1 MTILSVS
8 NLCFD
13 YGLRPA
19 LKDVSFSIT
28 RGSTTALVGPNGSGK
43 TTLLRCL
50 TGLDSPIA
58 GKIHVF
64 GHDLSKDPR
73 TVRGKMGYIS
83 DSFGLFSRL
92 TVHQCLLY
100 MAKAYGIPAD
110 QQKQRVAEVV
120 SLLGLQHYEATLARN
135 LSRGWRQ
142 RVGIGMA
149 IIHKPEL
156 LLLDEPASGMDP
168 DSRHALS
175 VLLLALRDQG
185 TTCIVSSHILA
196 ELEDYCT
203 DMLVIKNGRVLDHV
217 TLDGTTLHA
226 PTAPAPS
233 RVIALRVQDVNPA
246 AYLAAIE
253 QLDSVTSATMA
264 TESHDTILIRIAGGA
279 EAQRALLSALLNN
292 NIPVLDFHERKDT
305 LQNQYIDLTRKH
317 EAQI

>member
-1 MTILSVS
+1 MNILSVS
-8 NLCFD
+8 DLCFNYD
-13 YGLRPA
+13 LKPA
-19 LKDVSFSIT
+19 LKDISFNIA

-50 TGLDSPIA
+50 TGLDSPIS

-64 GHDLSKDPR
+64 GQDLSKDQR
-73 TVRGKMGYIS
+73 IARSRMGYIS
-83 DSFGLFSRL
+83 DSFGLFSRM
-92 TVHQCLLY
+92 TVYQCLFY
-100 MAKAYGIPAD
+100 IAKAYGVPEE
-110 QQKQRVAEVV
+110 QQKERVAEVIA
-120 SLLGLQHYEATLARN
+120 LLGLEPYETSLATQ

-142 RVGIGMA
+142 RVGIGMS

-175 VLLLALRDQG
+175 GLLRKLRDQG

-217 TLDGTTLHA
+217 RLNTNPARNA
-226 PTAPAPS
+226 PT
-233 RVIALRVQDVNPA
+233 RTIALRLHDANPA
-246 AYLAAIE
+246 GFLSQIQKLNNVLNAAIAK
-253 QLDSVTSATMA
+253 DP
-264 TESHDTILIRIAGGA
+264 DGTILTQISGGPDM
-279 EAQRALLSALLNN
+279 QREFLASLLNN
-292 NIPVLDFHERKDT
+292 NIPVLDFHEHKDT